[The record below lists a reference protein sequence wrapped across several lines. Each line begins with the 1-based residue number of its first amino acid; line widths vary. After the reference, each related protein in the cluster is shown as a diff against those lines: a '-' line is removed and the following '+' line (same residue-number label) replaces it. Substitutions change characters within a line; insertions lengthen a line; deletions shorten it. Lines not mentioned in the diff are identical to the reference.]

1 MFSSE
6 NKQPKPI
13 AEPGL
18 YGQPHQVP
26 TTGLYGTPRTQQQIQ
41 RDYGQMTDADAATGN
56 AERATLRRD
65 NLISQIPGPSQSML
79 AARAQMPI
87 PATGPIAATPGPISA
102 LAQQTQQPGGQAAVR
117 RADAA
122 ATPYQD
128 PLAGMKVSDTSVSG
142 IKRIDGGSSPLFTNI
157 DPAQA
162 VSEMKGGTFNTM
174 PAAAFMAL
182 SPSASN
188 EMSQML
194 QAAAARGDEEA
205 LRNYYQRNG
214 GTWRGQTAQQSRDEA
229 LYKQAQELLAGNSR
243 SGKARGAQL
252 IQTLAAAQME
262 RDKTAATSQ
271 NAQAEREAA
280 ADATAPAREGQ
291 QLQNQHTRMMQD
303 LQQRALAGDRQ
314 AAVLL
319 QQLSGKP
326 DQRTSLISD
335 LAKAYV
341 SAATQ
346 AAGMGAKP
354 QPFDQIL
361 SQIMPVFEQGN
372 ANPTAPSLTTD
383 QRAIAIRDNPQ
394 MTRAQKLAALRELG
408 YK

>member
-87 PATGPIAATPGPISA
+87 PATGPIAAMAAGLQRSLTH
-102 LAQQTQQPGGQAAVR
+102 QPGAQAAVR

-174 PAAAFMAL
+174 PAAAFTSK
-182 SPSASN
+182 SPA
-188 EMSQML
+188 MSREVSQAL
-194 QAAAARGDEEA
+194 QAAAARGDFA
-205 LRNYYQRNG
+205 AIQQHYQKNG
-214 GTWRGQTAQQSRDEA
+214 GTWQGQTAA
-229 LYKQAQELLAGNSR
+229 QAQEADLFRRANELLAGKSK
-243 SGKARGAQL
+243 SGRAQGAQL